1 MSKRFYMAAF
11 LKGTSIPGH
20 FPRVIRRD
28 RKDDMEKKQSIPLK
42 GYFRLTAAILPTL
55 FTLAFGI
62 AMCLF
67 AGLGSDVTTSFEQG
81 LGRMIGL
88 EAGTVNLLFNTLV
101 LLLFCVIDRSL
112 VGIGSLLVGF
122 GLGPLM
128 NLFGSMLHTWLPMAL
143 PLPLRILISLA
154 GTVLTCIALA
164 WYVQIRQGVQPLDM
178 IQLTLARLLRRSY
191 GTGIYVWNGIALL
204 LTLAFGGDF
213 GIGTFLNLFLG
224 GFLCDRFVP
233 LLRPAVA
240 KLCGPYWKET

>member
-1 MSKRFYMAAF
+1 M
-11 LKGTSIPGH
+11 
-20 FPRVIRRD
+20 
-28 RKDDMEKKQSIPLK
+28 KKTPLIPLS
-42 GYFRLTAAILPTL
+42 GYIRLTAVILPTL
-55 FTLAFGI
+55 PTLAFGI
-62 AMCLF
+62 ALCLF

-101 LLLFCVIDRSL
+101 LIIFCFADRSL

-128 NLFGSMLHTWLPMAL
+128 NLFEGLLHTWMPVMPA
-143 PLPLRILISLA
+143 LPLRILISLS

-178 IQLTLARLLRRSY
+178 IQLTLARLLGRSY

-204 LTLAFGGDF
+204 LTLVFGGDF
-213 GIGTFLNLFLG
+213 GIGTFLNLLLG
-224 GFLCDRFVP
+224 GFLCDLFTPV
-233 LLRPAVA
+233 LRPAVA
-240 KLCGPYWKET
+240 RLCGPYWKEEQKNRI